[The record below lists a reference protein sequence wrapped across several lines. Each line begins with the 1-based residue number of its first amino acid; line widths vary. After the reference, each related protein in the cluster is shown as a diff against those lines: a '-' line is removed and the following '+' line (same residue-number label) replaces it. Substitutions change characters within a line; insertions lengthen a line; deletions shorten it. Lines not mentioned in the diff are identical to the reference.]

1 MGLHTLG
8 SYSGKVVFDGDSCIP
23 LGLFSASQST
33 RHAVGSSLPWP
44 LCAVRGDEDP
54 AASEQV
60 EAAVGNVVEDGV
72 SHGGLESGE
81 NSGQGQ
87 RAR

>member
-1 MGLHTLG
+1 MAIPAYPWACFQQVTLL
-8 SYSGKVVFDGDSCIP
+8 DMRRAC
-23 LGLFSASQST
+23 
-33 RHAVGSSLPWP
+33 SLPWP

>member
-1 MGLHTLG
+1 MRW
-8 SYSGKVVFDGDSCIP
+8 
-23 LGLFSASQST
+23 A
-33 RHAVGSSLPWP
+33 RSLPWP

-54 AASEQV
+54 AASKQV
-60 EAAVGNVVEDGV
+60 EAAVGDVVEDGV

-87 RAR
+87 RRGYGWICSNIVIARVGSMT